1 MKNKYIFQ
9 KFMMRIC
16 FLKCLNLDQNMW
28 MILFYV
34 VNKILKQLK
43 LFCLFVV
50 DFILEISY
58 IESFIDFFIMI
69 KIV

>member
-1 MKNKYIFQ
+1 MENKYIFQ
-9 KFMMRIC
+9 KFMMRIG

-34 VNKILKQLK
+34 VNIILKQLK

>member
-1 MKNKYIFQ
+1 
-9 KFMMRIC
+9 MRIG
-16 FLKCLNLDQNMW
+16 FLKCLNLDQDIW

>member
-16 FLKCLNLDQNMW
+16 FLKCLNLDQDMW

-43 LFCLFVV
+43 LVCLFVV